1 MQIRPS
7 GFGPRTFVSFWIAI
21 FPPSLD
27 NIFLW
32 KIVVIKFSQKNFW
45 EHFLM
50 NFNYFFCYEWDLMQY
65 LQVHNERVKQQVILS
80 NHPHHQQIHQQTP
93 VIMTTA
99 TTTTTVSQPPAPV
112 KVQSSSKSK
121 SSRKNTNSE
130 SSTGR
135 GTPSKNRFK
144 CLHVAIILQ
153 KCFLLKWSRLLNDYA
168 ML

>member
-1 MQIRPS
+1 
-7 GFGPRTFVSFWIAI
+7 
-21 FPPSLD
+21 
-27 NIFLW
+27 
-32 KIVVIKFSQKNFW
+32 
-45 EHFLM
+45 
-50 NFNYFFCYEWDLMQY
+50 MQY

-153 KCFLLKWSRLLNDYA
+153 KCFLLK
-168 ML
+168 